1 MTDTLTETEVTR
13 IQNILM
19 EQLEVRREQV
29 TPEARI
35 QEDLGADS
43 LDVAEIAMTTEEA
56 FNVTIPDEDA
66 EKVVTVQDLF
76 DTVGALLGR
85 AR

>member
-1 MTDTLTETEVTR
+1 MADTLTAAEVAK
-13 IQNILM
+13 IQAILV
-19 EQLEVRREQV
+19 EQLDVKREQV

-35 QEDLGADS
+35 QDDLGADS

-56 FNVTIPDEDA
+56 FHITIPDEQA
-66 EKVVTVQDLF
+66 EKVITVQDLC

-85 AR
+85 A